1 MDSLEQQLIALIKEQ
16 EMEVNKLREENERV
30 GKLQDECQKQLER
43 LNKESLEQEK
53 SKSQN
58 FQDLTKLNSQ
68 LKLKDKE
75 IISL

>member
-1 MDSLEQQLIALIKEQ
+1 MALIKEQ

-30 GKLQDECQKQLER
+30 VKLQDECQKQLER

-58 FQDLTKLNSQ
+58 F
-68 LKLKDKE
+68 
-75 IISL
+75 

>member
-1 MDSLEQQLIALIKEQ
+1 MALIKEQ

-30 GKLQDECQKQLER
+30 VKLQDECQKQLER